1 MLKSKTNLKKK
12 AKFTVAEVTLK
23 NDEFKTNI
31 GVCWENLELLRNKY
45 VELNSFLQNSSFR
58 SKLDEIKQNLAP
70 HIVNKVVEL
79 IKVVYQHVGL
89 LEDEFWYFMFLDD
102 GGNEKKTYQFKKYHT
117 EESINF
123 NFEYLQD
130 LANEYEN
137 EGILSEKS
145 LNEESKCI
153 NNSKE
158 LQAERDNIFNPEK
171 PNEES
176 FLLVRFIKN
185 ICKELTLKFE
195 ITKHDSN
202 PASSLNILDPKSNK
216 RYIISFKIN
225 KQFKNFTLEA
235 NVFEKYFSPED
246 KNIIR
251 KKKNFIPR

>member
-12 AKFTVAEVTLK
+12 AKLVVAEVSLK
-23 NDEFKTNI
+23 NDEFKTNC

-45 VELNSFLQNSSFR
+45 VELNVFLKNSSFS
-58 SKLDEIKQNLAP
+58 SKLDEIKQNPAP
-70 HIVNKVVEL
+70 QIVNKVVEL

-102 GGNEKKTYQFKKYHT
+102 GGNEKKAYQFKKYHT

-123 NFEYLQD
+123 NFENLQD

-137 EGILSEKS
+137 EGILSEES
-145 LNEESKCI
+145 LNEESKCE
-153 NNSKE
+153 NTSKE
-158 LQAERDNIFNPEK
+158 LETERDNIFNPLK

-185 ICKELTLKFE
+185 ICKEFTLKFE

-216 RYIISFKIN
+216 RYNISFKNN

-251 KKKNFIPR
+251 KKKKN